1 MSDSDSDDS
10 CISVVT
16 GDESDGITF
25 NDSGLLSDPNSIYTW
40 LEKRFKK
47 NIGPFGCLVGFGNA
61 LQNDYFGKVR
71 YTQTSEMTALSREQ
85 YTDKNYADNLE
96 SSIKEFVKLYKNSKI
111 RKVAPSLMDKLI
123 KEFSTTHE
131 STGHTA
137 SNVSRIVTHHVA
149 STKLHQ
155 HGSVGRT
162 HSSKP
167 GAILRRPR
175 PTLTNILHMEHSYPR
190 TLPEDANERLTLLQN
205 NISSVL
211 FTHLKSQ
218 LSGEDIK
225 EIKEILD
232 DAVRQGRVLNPEV
245 HWELVCMY
253 INKKIENYITSNPGL
268 TAQGLM
274 DYFNRYI
281 DFFDSLVG
289 MLDTGW
295 FAYFKLNRRFKV
307 KVCILHK
314 FVELLLVENCDSIR
328 NLTRDQRYQA
338 IADIVYSSMP
348 IFNSNGLYYPSIFI
362 KTILYQIANGIHNF
376 DKRCLPDGVAGVA
389 AGPAMEEVDGGT
401 RIKSKKT
408 RRYKKRLSTV
418 SRASRAS
425 RASKRYRRRTYRNS
439 RKRKH
444 N

>member
-1 MSDSDSDDS
+1 MSDSDDS

-16 GDESDGITF
+16 SDESDGITF
-25 NDSGLLSDPNSIYTW
+25 SANGLLSDANNIYTW

-47 NIGPFGCLVGFGNA
+47 NMGPFGCLVGFGNA
-61 LQNDYFGKVR
+61 LQNDYFREVR

-85 YTDKNYADNLE
+85 YTDKKYADNLE

-111 RKVAPSLMDKLI
+111 RKAAPSLVDKLI
-123 KEFSTTHE
+123 KELS
-131 STGHTA
+131 GHTA
-137 SNVSRIVTHHVA
+137 SKLSSTVTHHVA
-149 STKLHQ
+149 SRKLEH

-162 HSSKP
+162 HSGKP
-167 GAILRRPR
+167 GGISRQRPT
-175 PTLTNILHMEHSYPR
+175 TLTNILHREHSSSR

-211 FTHLKSQ
+211 FASLQSQ

-232 DAVRQGRVLNPEV
+232 DAVTQGRVLNPEV

-253 INKKIENYITSNPGL
+253 INKKIENYIIRNPGL

-328 NLTRDQRYQA
+328 NLRGDQRYQA

-348 IFNSNGLYYPSIFI
+348 IFNSNGLYYPSNFI
-362 KTILYQIANGIHNF
+362 NTILYEIANGIHNF
-376 DKRCLPDGVAGVA
+376 DVKYPPNVAT
-389 AGPAMEEVDGGT
+389 MEEVDGGT

-408 RRYKKRLSTV
+408 RRYKKRLS
-418 SRASRAS
+418 RASRSS
-425 RASKRYRRRTYRNS
+425 RRYRRQTYRNS

>member
-61 LQNDYFGKVR
+61 LQNDYFGNVR

-149 STKLHQ
+149 SPKLHQ

-162 HSSKP
+162 QSSKP
-167 GAILRRPR
+167 VGISKQPR
-175 PTLTNILHMEHSYPR
+175 HPPTLTNILHREHSSPR

-205 NISSVL
+205 YISRML
-211 FTHLKSQ
+211 FGSLQYQ
-218 LSGEDIK
+218 LSYKDIA
-225 EIKEILD
+225 EIKKILD

-245 HWELVCMY
+245 HWELVCKY
-253 INKKIENYITSNPGL
+253 VNKNIENYITSNPGL

-338 IADIVYSSMP
+338 IANIVYNSMP
-348 IFNSNGLYYPSIFI
+348 IFNSNGLYYPPNFI
-362 KTILYQIANGIHNF
+362 NTILYQIANGIHNF

-408 RRYKKRLSTV
+408 RRYKKRLS
-418 SRASRAS
+418 RAS

>member
-1 MSDSDSDDS
+1 MSDSDDS
-10 CISVVT
+10 CIVT
-16 GDESDGITF
+16 HDEDDGITF
-25 NDSGLLSDPNSIYTW
+25 NENGLLSDPNSIYTW

-47 NIGPFGCLVGFGNA
+47 NIGPFGCLVGFSNA

-71 YTQTSEMTALSREQ
+71 YTQTSEMAALPPEQ
-85 YTDKNYADNLE
+85 YRDKTYADNLE
-96 SSIKEFVKLYKNSKI
+96 SSIKEFVKLYKNSII
-111 RKVAPSLMDKLI
+111 RKGAPSLMDKLI
-123 KEFSTTHE
+123 NKFSTRHE

-149 STKLHQ
+149 SPKLHQ

-162 HSSKP
+162 QSSKP
-167 GAILRRPR
+167 VGISKQPR
-175 PTLTNILHMEHSYPR
+175 HPPTLTNILHREHSSPR

-205 NISSVL
+205 YISRMLLGSL
-211 FTHLKSQ
+211 QYQ
-218 LSGEDIK
+218 LSYKDIA
-225 EIKEILD
+225 EIKKTLD

-245 HWELVCMY
+245 HWELVCKY
-253 INKKIENYITSNPGL
+253 VNKNIENYITSNPGL

-274 DYFNRYI
+274 YYFNRYI
-281 DFFDSLVG
+281 DFFDSLAG

-314 FVELLLVENCDSIR
+314 FVELLLVENYGSIR
-328 NLTRDQRYQA
+328 NLRGDERYEA
-338 IADIVYSSMP
+338 IANIVYNSML
-348 IFNSNGLYYPSIFI
+348 IFNSNGLYYPPNFI
-362 KTILYQIANGIHNF
+362 NTVLYQIANGIHNF
-376 DKRCLPDGVAGVA
+376 DVKYPPTVATR
-389 AGPAMEEVDGGT
+389 MEEVDGGT

-408 RRYKKRLSTV
+408 RRYKKRLS
-418 SRASRAS
+418 RASRAS
-425 RASKRYRRRTYRNS
+425 RRYHRRTYRNS